1 MRRHHP
7 DTLQHVQH
15 QRHDGRSIV
24 LTWTHVVYTTGA
36 ELCADSV
43 SRSETEIRDR
53 QTKTSVEAQD
63 VLRLQVTVIDIQRM
77 AVLDCVKQLQEY
89 FLNKIVIAQITTMVE
104 DLRKQVAVL
113 AIVHNDI
120 GVLWV
125 LDDAVEGN
133 NVGVR
138 GGELVEG
145 DLAHVQLALARSVA
159 LGRMGKAFDGIGD
172 GLLRVDVHGS
182 VDDTISTIAKYF
194 YELK

>member
-1 MRRHHP
+1 M
-7 DTLQHVQH
+7 
-15 QRHDGRSIV
+15 
-24 LTWTHVVYTTGA
+24 
-36 ELCADSV
+36 
-43 SRSETEIRDR
+43 
-53 QTKTSVEAQD
+53 
-63 VLRLQVTVIDIQRM
+63 QRM